1 MPLGLFLLRLAEW
14 WNKEAVYTSEGK
26 VSALHLLKS
35 VALSSAK
42 TPRSAVPKI
51 ISCSVISGVDV
62 TSRLADNS
70 FLLEYFSGLRFYDE
84 EAFGGDDP

>member
-1 MPLGLFLLRLAEW
+1 M
-14 WNKEAVYTSEGK
+14 YTSEGK

-70 FLLEYFSGLRFYDE
+70 FCWSTFPVCGSMTKKLLEEMIHNFPSL
-84 EAFGGDDP
+84 